1 MIDVPVIPDMVLSSW
16 QTWRVVPTGDLV
28 TVSKTLFI
36 RTQASQTTSRTQRRS
51 LLEATSTRSRDI
63 VNSELQ
69 SILEATTFNRSVPTR
84 HVTPENQ
91 LVSGLFLH
99 QTRKP
104 SYSLCDRFFASK
116 LAHEC
121 LLQRLAAPLSMGSF
135 ARTATDPFGTDPVFN
150 PRSSMY
156 VSQTAQNVWQY
167 YNASAAAE
175 EVAPTGTPYG
185 FFSRET
191 MGYPHGFPVTFPV
204 CHCCGNQL
212 ACALDCVAA
221 EPL

>member
-1 MIDVPVIPDMVLSSW
+1 MAI
-16 QTWRVVPTGDLV
+16 GDLV

-36 RTQASQTTSRTQRRS
+36 RKQAGQPTSQTLRRS
-51 LLEATSTRSRDI
+51 LLDASSASAGEVFS
-63 VNSELQ
+63 SELQ
-69 SILEATTFNRSVPTR
+69 SILESTSYNRSVPTR

-121 LLQRLAAPLSMGSF
+121 LLQRLAAPLNMGSF

-150 PRSSMY
+150 PLSSMY
-156 VSQTAQNVWQY
+156 DSQTSQNVWQF
-167 YNASAAAE
+167 YNASAAAG

-191 MGYPHGFPVTFPV
+191 MGYPDGFPVTFPV
-204 CHCCGNQL
+204 CHCSLWRLCWPVWHLYCFICN
-212 ACALDCVAA
+212 ALLSSDGD
-221 EPL
+221 